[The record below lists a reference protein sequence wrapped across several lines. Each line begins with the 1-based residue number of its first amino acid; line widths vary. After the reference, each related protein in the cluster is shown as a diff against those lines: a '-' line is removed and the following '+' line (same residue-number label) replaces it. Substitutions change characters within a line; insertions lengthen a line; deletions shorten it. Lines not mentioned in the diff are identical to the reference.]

1 MVDLIEI
8 SLGIVAFTLIV
19 NLMIF
24 VILFARTRLVST
36 GDVKVEING
45 DPDKTITVPA
55 GGKLLQT
62 LADQNLFL
70 SSNIFLKLRVLTRSS
85 ISSTQIIDFKLGNL

>member
-8 SLGIVAFTLIV
+8 VLGIVAFTLIV

-36 GDVKVEING
+36 GDV
-45 DPDKTITVPA
+45 
-55 GGKLLQT
+55 
-62 LADQNLFL
+62 L
-70 SSNIFLKLRVLTRSS
+70 SLIH
-85 ISSTQIIDFKLGNL
+85 I